1 MTGFQSK
8 RASAL
13 ARLEAL
19 RESPSLSV
27 GDEIEI
33 SRLEEAVDQL
43 PDLVDLVMEQ
53 IRIDIENGDLT
64 ALEEL
69 LGHVPE
75 DILKG
80 FLSEDV
86 EERVTE
92 MGEEAYNE

>member
-8 RASAL
+8 RAMAL

-27 GDEIEI
+27 RDEIEI

-64 ALEEL
+64 AIEEL

-80 FLSEDV
+80 FLSEDTV
-86 EERVTE
+86 MDINNT
-92 MGEEAYNE
+92 GGKW

>member
-27 GDEIEI
+27 RDEIEI

-53 IRIDIENGDLT
+53 IRIDIETGDLT

-75 DILKG
+75 DILRG
-80 FLSEDV
+80 FLSEDTV
-86 EERVTE
+86 IDINNT
-92 MGEEAYNE
+92 GGKW

>member
-1 MTGFQSK
+1 M
-8 RASAL
+8 AL

-27 GDEIEI
+27 RDEIEI

-53 IRIDIENGDLT
+53 IRIDIEYGDLT
-64 ALEEL
+64 AIEEL

-80 FLSEDV
+80 FLSEDTV
-86 EERVTE
+86 MDINNT
-92 MGEEAYNE
+92 GGKW

>member
-27 GDEIEI
+27 RDEIEI

-53 IRIDIENGDLT
+53 IRIDIETGDLT

-80 FLSEDV
+80 FLSEDTV
-86 EERVTE
+86 MDINNT
-92 MGEEAYNE
+92 GGKW

>member
-27 GDEIEI
+27 RDEIEI

-53 IRIDIENGDLT
+53 IRIDIETGDLT

-75 DILKG
+75 DILQG
-80 FLSEDV
+80 YLSELDV
-86 EERVTE
+86 GT
-92 MGEEAYNE
+92 

>member
-27 GDEIEI
+27 RDEIEI

-53 IRIDIENGDLT
+53 IRIDIETGDLT

-75 DILKG
+75 DILRG
-80 FLSEDV
+80 FLSEDTV
-86 EERVTE
+86 MDINNT
-92 MGEEAYNE
+92 GGKW

>member
-8 RASAL
+8 RAMAL

-27 GDEIEI
+27 RDEIEI

-53 IRIDIENGDLT
+53 IRIDIETGDLT

-80 FLSEDV
+80 FLSEDTV
-86 EERVTE
+86 MDINNT
-92 MGEEAYNE
+92 GGKW

>member
-8 RASAL
+8 RAMAL

-27 GDEIEI
+27 RDEIEI

-53 IRIDIENGDLT
+53 IRIDIETGDLT

-80 FLSEDV
+80 FLSEDTV
-86 EERVTE
+86 IDINNT
-92 MGEEAYNE
+92 GGKW

>member
-8 RASAL
+8 RASAF

-27 GDEIEI
+27 RDEIEI

-53 IRIDIENGDLT
+53 IRIDIETGDLT

-80 FLSEDV
+80 FLSEDTV
-86 EERVTE
+86 IDVNNT
-92 MGEEAYNE
+92 GGKW